1 MASDTAVLG
10 RQLGYEQKIFWR
22 TPAAA
27 FFSFI
32 FPIIFLVIFATL
44 FKGQTAHVG
53 NVRVTWNDYFIPSL
67 VTFGII
73 GATFTNIAISLAI
86 RRDNGVLKRFRGTPL
101 RPWMFVAAVV
111 LSSLIVAAILTA
123 LTVVFG
129 IVVYGVHVPH
139 HIGAL
144 ILTLA
149 VGAGTFCALGL
160 AMTVFIPNAEAAP
173 AIINGVLLPIV
184 FISGT
189 FFPVDPSS
197 ILAKIADY
205 FPVRHFI
212 TAMFNAFDPAH
223 QSSSGISRN
232 DLIIMA
238 AWGAVALFIAV
249 RRFRWEPRRT

>member
-1 MASDTAVLG
+1 VASDAAVLS

-27 FFSFI
+27 FFAFI

-44 FKGQTAHVG
+44 FKGSVAHVG
-53 NVRVTWNDYFIPSL
+53 NVKVSWNDYYIPSL
-67 VTFGII
+67 VTFGVI
-73 GATFTNIAISLAI
+73 GATFTNLAVSISI
-86 RRDNGVLKRFRGTPL
+86 RRDTGVLKRFRGTPL
-101 RPWMFVAAVV
+101 PPWIFMVAVV

-123 LTVVFG
+123 LTIVFG
-129 IVVYGVHVPH
+129 IIVYGVHVPE

-160 AMTVFIPNAEAAP
+160 AMTAVIPNAEAAP
-173 AIINGVLLPIV
+173 AIINGVLLPLV

-197 ILAKIADY
+197 VLARIADY

-212 TAMFNAFDPAH
+212 TSMFNAFDPAH
-223 QSSSGISRN
+223 ASSTGLSGN

-238 AWGAVALFIAV
+238 AWGVAGLFLAI
-249 RRFRWEPRRT
+249 RRFRWEPRRA

>member
-1 MASDTAVLG
+1 MATDAAVLS

-27 FFSFI
+27 FFAFI
-32 FPIIFLVIFATL
+32 FPILFLVIFATL
-44 FKGQTAHVG
+44 FKGQVAHVG
-53 NVRVTWNDYFIPSL
+53 DVRVSWNDYYIPSL
-67 VTFGII
+67 VTFGVI
-73 GATFTNIAISLAI
+73 GATFTNLAVSISI
-86 RRDNGVLKRFRGTPL
+86 RRDTGVLKRFRGTPL
-101 RPWMFVAAVV
+101 PSWMFLVAVV

-123 LTVVFG
+123 LTIVFG
-129 IVVYGVHVPH
+129 ILVYGVHVPQ
-139 HIGAL
+139 HIPAL

-160 AMTVFIPNAEAAP
+160 AITAVIPNAEAAP
-173 AIINGVLLPIV
+173 AIINGVLLPLV

-197 ILAKIADY
+197 VLAKIADY

-212 TAMFNAFDPAH
+212 TSMFIAFDPAH
-223 QSSSGISRN
+223 QSTMGIAGN

-238 AWGAVALFIAV
+238 AWGVAGLVIAV
-249 RRFRWEPRRT
+249 RYFRWEPRRT

>member
-1 MASDTAVLG
+1 MATDAAIFG
-10 RQLGYEQKIFWR
+10 RQLGYEQKSFWR

-27 FFSFI
+27 FFAFI
-32 FPIIFLVIFATL
+32 FPIIFLVVFATL

-53 NVRVTWNDYFIPSL
+53 DVRVSWNDYYIPSL
-67 VTFGII
+67 ITFGVI
-73 GATFTNIAISLAI
+73 GASFTNIGISLAI
-86 RRDNGVLKRFRGTPL
+86 RRDSGVLKRFRGTPL
-101 RPWMFVAAVV
+101 PPWLFLAAVV
-111 LSSLIVAAILTA
+111 SSAIIVAAILTL
-123 LTVVFG
+123 LTIVFG
-129 IVVYGVHVPH
+129 IVVYGVHVPQ

-197 ILAKIADY
+197 ILAKIAEY

-223 QSSSGISRN
+223 QSATGISGN

-238 AWGAVALFIAV
+238 AWGAVGLFVAV
-249 RRFRWEPRRT
+249 RRFRWEPRST

>member
-1 MASDTAVLG
+1 MTNDAAVLS

-27 FFSFI
+27 FFAFI
-32 FPIIFLVIFATL
+32 FPIIFLVVFATL
-44 FKGQTAHVG
+44 FKGSTAHVG
-53 NVRVTWNDYFIPSL
+53 TVSVSWNDYYIPSL
-67 VTFGII
+67 ITFGVI
-73 GATFTNIAISLAI
+73 GASFTNIAISVAI

-101 RPWMFVAAVV
+101 PPWVFMLAVV
-111 LSSLIVAAILTA
+111 FSAVIVAAILTV
-123 LTVVFG
+123 LTILFG
-129 IVVYGVHVPH
+129 IFVYGVHVPQ

-160 AMTVFIPNAEAAP
+160 AITVVIPNAEAGP

-197 ILAKIADY
+197 ILAKIAEV

-212 TAMFNAFDPAH
+212 TAMFNAFDPART
-223 QSSSGISRN
+223 SASGFSGN

-238 AWGAVALFIAV
+238 AWGVAGLFIAV
-249 RRFRWEPRRT
+249 RRFRWEPRRI

>member
-1 MASDTAVLG
+1 MATDAAVLG
-10 RQLGYEQKIFWR
+10 RQVGYEQKIFWR

-27 FFSFI
+27 FFAFI
-32 FPIIFLVIFATL
+32 FPILFLVIFATL
-44 FKGQTAHVG
+44 FKGSVAHVG
-53 NVRVTWNDYFIPSL
+53 NVKVSWNDYYIPAL
-67 VTFGII
+67 VTYGVI
-73 GATFTNIAISLAI
+73 GATFTNLATSLSI

-101 RPWMFVAAVV
+101 PPAIFVAAVV

-123 LTVVFG
+123 LTMAFG
-129 IVVYGVHVPH
+129 IVVYSVHLPQ

-149 VGAGTFCALGL
+149 VGAGTFCALGV
-160 AMTVFIPNAEAAP
+160 AMTVFIPSAEAAP
-173 AIINGVLLPIV
+173 AIINGVLLPIIL
-184 FISGT
+184 ISGT
-189 FFPVDPSS
+189 FFPIDPTS
-197 ILAKIADY
+197 ILAKIAEY

-223 QSSSGISRN
+223 ESSSGISRN

-238 AWGAVALFIAV
+238 AWGVVALFIAV

>member
-1 MASDTAVLG
+1 MASDAAILS

-27 FFSFI
+27 FFAFI
-32 FPIIFLVIFATL
+32 FPIMFLVIFATL
-44 FKGQTAHVG
+44 FKGQTAPVG
-53 NVRVTWNDYFIPSL
+53 DVKVPWNDYYIPSL
-67 VTFGII
+67 ITFGVI
-73 GATFTNIAISLAI
+73 GASFTNIATSLAI
-86 RRDNGVLKRFRGTPL
+86 RRDSGVLKRFRGTPL
-101 RPWMFVAAVV
+101 PPWVFLSAVV
-111 LSSLIVAAILTA
+111 LSAIIVAAILA
-123 LTVVFG
+123 LLTVVFG
-129 IVVYGVHVPH
+129 IVVYGVHVPQ

-173 AIINGVLLPIV
+173 AIINGVLLPLV

-189 FFPVDPSS
+189 FFPVDSTS
-197 ILAKIADY
+197 VLGRIAQY

-212 TAMFNAFDPAH
+212 TAMFYSFDPAR
-223 QSSSGISRN
+223 QRSTGIELN

-238 AWGAVALFIAV
+238 AWGAVALFVAV

>member
-1 MASDTAVLG
+1 MTNDAAVLG

-27 FFSFI
+27 FFAFI
-32 FPIIFLVIFATL
+32 FPIIFLVVFATL

-53 NVRVTWNDYFIPSL
+53 DVKVSWNDYYIPSL
-67 VTFGII
+67 ITFGVI
-73 GATFTNIAISLAI
+73 GASFTNIAISLAI
-86 RRDNGVLKRFRGTPL
+86 RRDNGVLKLFRGTPL
-101 RPWMFVAAVV
+101 PPSMFLVAVV
-111 LSSLIVAAILTA
+111 LSSLIVAAILTV
-123 LTVVFG
+123 LTIVFG
-129 IVVYGVHVPH
+129 IFVYGVHVPE

-144 ILTLA
+144 ALTLA

-160 AMTVFIPNAEAAP
+160 AMTVVIPNAEAAP
-173 AIINGVLLPIV
+173 AIINGVLLPVV

-197 ILAKIADY
+197 VLAKIAEY

-212 TAMFNAFDPAH
+212 TSMFNAFDPAH
-223 QSSSGISRN
+223 VSSTGFSGN
-232 DLIIMA
+232 DLIVMA
-238 AWGAVALFIAV
+238 AWGLVALFVAV